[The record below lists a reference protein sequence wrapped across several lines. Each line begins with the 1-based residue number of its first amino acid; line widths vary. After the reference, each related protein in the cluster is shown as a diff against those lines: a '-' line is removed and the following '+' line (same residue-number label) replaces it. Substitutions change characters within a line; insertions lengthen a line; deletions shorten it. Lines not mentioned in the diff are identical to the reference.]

1 MMKSKKKYILDAASL
16 TNTSGAGVSAP
27 GVYAVYDTQTNILRV
42 YDSGY
47 DPATQQPFDTA
58 PLRASLGLPA
68 MFNGMG
74 MGDVVQPFSWNGS
87 TFLPMSAVFPSVGDT
102 VSFIGTKDELFSIG
116 QKGFDTLAATKF
128 SSGVKIDKIIL
139 TDATGLD
146 SANLGRIF
154 VTADQA
160 RLLAAGT
167 VKIAN
172 QNVVVQ
178 DTAANMDQFYKD
190 ISVASATLGAKLT
203 AAGVSSI
210 YVDPTTFV
218 AGQTTT
224 YSAASLAAMA
234 TKGITTTLQINS
246 AIDLKTM
253 IQKDPALGGYTSGLK
268 VDLGAGLVDPANGVL
283 VDAVEGQNSLTQMS
297 SWITTFSGTK
307 LNVDAG
313 VFLKMTSSY
322 AYQNAG
328 PEIEQLHAKAG
339 VEVTI
344 SASVET
350 LLALSTPNPTYNG
363 QSIANATIDMSTF
376 ADKLVIYTNGG
387 DSLLN
392 QDQVW
397 DNATNAWDAAG
408 TVIRPDLLNDN
419 QVYDQQTMQLV
430 TGDGALN
437 KIENTLG
444 GGDAAA
450 GKAAVAQFV
459 EIKSTTGTTELP
471 VKAALEL
478 ANAGFKFS
486 AGDNVS
492 ATVQSVDLAKADSL
506 AVYSYSVDRYDS
518 MQLFSDG
525 AGHTYVGRS
534 DVSLDA
540 AHNNAPTIQSYNS
553 QTGSY
558 DTVYIA
564 GDITWSTKFN
574 ATLDSTVT
582 PGVGHTSAAPDVSPW
597 NQDNTDNG
605 GYPAAYDSNWKPL
618 VAAGNQTLS
627 TATTVVN
634 GDNNADGW
642 TAGNESTM
650 LFAQQQWNY
659 NYNTYNYDFTAN
671 ALTTNW
677 NVATQYTYT
686 YDNWNFD
693 YNTWQWVS
701 TPTTYTYAYPTQ
713 ATVAQNLTDVTSQDY
728 GQGRIWK
735 FDSSIGS
742 VELNAATFYLDANN
756 DGINND
762 GVWTDTN
769 TNGVVD
775 PGEISNGGTWTDA
788 GAMNGTFDAGEAT
801 TVVDLGVVRAMG
813 ATYDGS
819 ALHVKIA
826 SDVVDGSGH
835 TGYYRTDIT
844 AAATDANGNG
854 IADAV
859 ENYFDQN
866 TYSYVYQGKDGRVD
880 STSDYNLLQAAQN
893 QGYYFDFN
901 NNGINDSWEGLSYSA
916 ASPIYDINGDG
927 TKDVPDANNDNKI
940 DPALFNTVTLADM
953 QSLAKAGLDSIV
965 VSGQQLLFPLSD
977 SSISPDPNDPS
988 YIAAEAAASDLLST
1002 LAYSSLKFLT
1012 QDGNTATLVFSDVRA
1027 NLNSLQ
1033 YSNNSATAIESIA
1046 INVAEATRLAARG
1059 IKIAGADG
1067 NGILRIV
1074 DTAANISALASDGAL
1089 ATAQA
1094 LRDIG
1099 VVDMDVTDGSRVT
1112 LGLDQ
1117 AKAMGLAGLHFNG
1130 DAAGN
1135 DYVVVKDELTK
1146 ISTLTAAQ
1154 IAALGALGV
1163 DKINAVAAGV
1173 DAQTLT
1179 IDVNKMRALVE
1190 SGIVVDATDT
1200 LKMNIDG
1207 KYLLNQSAQD
1217 LAMIADVIA
1226 QTGLDLVNP
1235 INATGGAAQLELT
1248 AAGFKAFK
1256 DFIIGSS
1263 SSGVYGVAAFNGGK
1277 SLSGI
1282 KVITTNSADLTLIG
1296 SATERASYTGLGLVI
1311 SPKTT
1316 ADIDVAPALKIT
1328 EGVTSALSL
1337 ENFFKFHTKPAQ
1349 VGGKDVLLSLAD
1361 ITSTGIANVMVD
1373 LPQGSGLSIMHA
1385 TVDGLQPAETVSDG
1399 QGGFNV
1405 TLALDDLAAGNYFLQ
1420 HDGSAG
1426 EGAFNNLRVITGTQ
1440 QVEYL
1445 RLSDATSS
1453 ISGSNWFSD
1462 GKSYTLTV
1470 IDGQG
1475 ATHTATHTF
1484 SGAFDDY
1491 SGAAA
1496 MQAAFSAQLA
1506 TLMPGE
1512 LTVQTDYDRLK
1523 FTWKALGAQLN
1534 NGASKI
1540 SLVQNVDN
1548 SAGADGEDLVY
1559 DTSSYKKPGTSSK
1572 GSIKI
1577 IQGDGTTL
1585 RVGDKFNIS
1594 LAETGNATPT
1604 TLAFE
1609 LTAATGTGYT
1619 GVMNAINAAFKGTT
1633 LGQTMFSTTDKTA
1646 LGYATTDT
1654 ASTIATLVKD
1664 AALNVV
1670 GVQIALGTTNAT
1682 STYAKALTDVVVHQ
1696 SVETGSTDIEAAK
1709 IVGIGGVF
1717 TQDSTL
1723 TGGST
1728 TLTGSNP
1735 TGDFIAY
1742 TALDNAPT
1750 ITASA
1755 TPATLLGV
1763 QGKPAIYLD
1772 GLTVA
1777 DPDGQSSMDEISVT
1791 LSALRGA
1798 YDGKFKTVTLDSW
1811 VHVYKDGA
1819 TTESVGADRYNLNA
1833 NSLTLTLKKSDL
1845 VTFDPATGAVIAA
1858 KVDFNHDGVVDS
1870 ADTTFALNSG
1880 MTAALNAALSSVSF
1894 ELGKVLNSNFSQ
1906 NNSVPSISFDV
1917 TRSDKV
1923 GLTTVS
1929 ANSLTTVL
1937 FAQPDAG
1944 ADGLVTAADYTHS
1957 GLTDA
1962 AALGNALGGDIV
1974 LKLAAPV
1981 TIDSLETA
1989 DLLASGSTVVGKLTA
2004 EVDATAWTAAGQS
2017 VLSLINAG
2025 VDRVNFNDATA
2036 AAVSLA
2042 DLNATKKL
2050 VDIALLGNMS
2060 VTGVAGTTAAAT
2072 KESFVLPWSVNLT
2085 QDTLDGDAAGSLM
2098 VKDVLDQTT
2107 LQITNFDVAATGDTL
2122 SLSKFSGLTPTLV
2135 KGTYNTVDTSTFD
2148 FTASAGAGI
2157 ADTKAAL
2164 GISAV
2169 GIFAVA
2175 VAGNYDGGGTNNDTA
2190 ITFIQVTG
2198 QDTNGDGA
2206 INALTGDVT
2215 KGGQAGVYDTFSGQQ
2230 AGTVELLGVNLAS
2243 ITSSSLIFTTA

>member
-16 TNTSGAGVSAP
+16 TNTTGAGVAAP
-27 GVYAVYDTQTNILRV
+27 GVFAVYDTQTNALRV
-42 YDSGY
+42 YADMM
-47 DPATQQPFDTA
+47 QFDGQA
-58 PLRASLGLPA
+58 LADLRQSLGLPDVN
-68 MFNGMG
+68 FNGG
-74 MGDVVQPFSWNGS
+74 WDNVQPFSWNGP

-102 VSFIGTKDELFSIG
+102 VSFVGTKDELFSIG

-128 SSGVKIDKIIL
+128 SSGVKFDKIIL

-146 SANLGRIF
+146 NANLGRIF
-154 VTADQA
+154 VTVDQA

-190 ISVASATLGAKLT
+190 ISAAGATLGAKLT
-203 AAGVSSI
+203 AAGVSSV
-210 YVDPTTFV
+210 YVDPATFV
-218 AGQTTT
+218 AGQATT

-234 TKGITTTLQINS
+234 AKGITTTLQINN

-268 VDLGAGLVDPANGVL
+268 VDLGAGLVDPATGVL
-283 VDAVEGQNSLTQMS
+283 VDAVEGYNSLTQMS

-363 QSIANATIDMSTF
+363 QSIADATIDMSTF
-376 ADKLVIYTNGG
+376 ADKLVVYTNGG
-387 DSLLN
+387 ASLLN
-392 QDQVW
+392 QNDSW
-397 DNATNAWDAAG
+397 GWDAQMNWVMTPAG
-408 TVIRPDLLNDN
+408 TVIRGDLLNDN
-419 QVYDQQTMQLV
+419 QVYDPQTMQLV

-437 KIENTLG
+437 KIENALG
-444 GGDAAA
+444 GSAAA
-450 GKAAVAQFV
+450 AQFV
-459 EIKSTTGTTELP
+459 EIRSTTGATELP
-471 VKAALEL
+471 VAAALEL
-478 ANAGFKFS
+478 ANAGFKFT
-486 AGDNVS
+486 AADNVS

-558 DTVYIA
+558 DTVYVA

-582 PGVGHTSAAPDVSPW
+582 PGVGNSSAAPDVNPW
-597 NQDNTDNG
+597 NQDITDNG

-634 GDNNADGW
+634 GDGNNDGW

-686 YDNWNFD
+686 YDNWN

-701 TPTTYTYAYPTQ
+701 TPTTYTYAYATQ
-713 ATVAQNLTDVTSQDY
+713 AIVAQNLSDVTSSDY

-735 FDSSIGS
+735 FDSSVGS
-742 VELNAATFYLDANN
+742 VADNAAVFYTFNN
-756 DGINND
+756 DT
-762 GVWTDTN
+762 WTDTN
-769 TNGVVD
+769 SNSIVD
-775 PGEISNGGTWTDA
+775 SGEISNGGGWVDA
-788 GAMNGTFDAGEAT
+788 NGNGAFDAGEGT
-801 TVVDLGVVRAMG
+801 TVADLGVVRVMG
-813 ATYDGS
+813 ATDKNDAGVVDGK
-819 ALHVKIA
+819 LHVKIA
-826 SDVVDGSGH
+826 SDVVTGGN
-835 TGYYRTDIT
+835 TGYYRADIT
-844 AAATDANGNG
+844 NTGSTLDNSNFWANGIVDG
-854 IADAV
+854 F
-859 ENYFDQN
+859 EKYLDQN
-866 TYSYVYQGKDGRVD
+866 TYSYVYQGKDGKVD
-880 STSDYNLLQAAQN
+880 SDLDYGLLQTAQN

-901 NNGINDSWEGLSYSA
+901 NNGINDSWEGLDYSA

-927 TKDVPDANNDNKI
+927 VKDVPDGNHDGKI
-940 DPALFNTVTLADM
+940 DANLFNTVTLADL

-977 SSISPDPNDPS
+977 GTISSDTTDPS

-1012 QDGNTATLVFSDVRA
+1012 KDGNTATLVFSDVRA
-1027 NLNSLQ
+1027 NLDSLQ
-1033 YSNNSATAIESIA
+1033 YSMSSGGATEIESVA
-1046 INVAEATRLAARG
+1046 INVAAATRLAARG

-1074 DTAANISALASDGAL
+1074 DTAANISALASDGTL

-1130 DAAGN
+1130 DSIGN
-1135 DYVVVKDELTK
+1135 DYVVIKDELTK

-1163 DKINAVAAGV
+1163 DKINIVAGAA

-1226 QTGLDLVNP
+1226 QTGLDLINP

-1263 SSGVYGVAAFNGGK
+1263 SSGVYGVAAFGGGK

-1296 SATERASYTGLGLVI
+1296 SATERKSYTDLGLII
-1311 SPKTT
+1311 STKATT
-1316 ADIDVAPALKIT
+1316 DIDVVPALKIT
-1328 EGVTSALSL
+1328 ESVTSVLNL

-1349 VGGKDVLLSLAD
+1349 VGGKDVLLTLAD
-1361 ITSTGIANVMVD
+1361 ITSTGIANVVVD

-1426 EGAFNNLRVITGTQ
+1426 EGAFNNLKVITGTQ

-1445 RLSDATSS
+1445 RLSDATSGV
-1453 ISGSNWFSD
+1453 SGSNWFSD

-1470 IDGQG
+1470 IDAQG
-1475 ATHTATHTF
+1475 VTQTATHTF
-1484 SGAFDDY
+1484 AGAFDDY

-1496 MQAAFSAQLA
+1496 MQAGFATQLA
-1506 TLMPGE
+1506 ALMPGE

-1534 NGASKI
+1534 GTASKI
-1540 SLVQNVDN
+1540 SLVQNADN
-1548 SAGADGEDLVY
+1548 SMGVDGEDLVY
-1559 DTSSYKKPGTSSK
+1559 DTSSYKKPGTSAK

-1585 RVGDKFNIS
+1585 RVGDKFGIS
-1594 LAETGNATPT
+1594 LTETNNATPT

-1633 LGQTMFSTTDKTA
+1633 LGQTMFSTTDKQA
-1646 LGYATTDT
+1646 LGYATGDV

-1670 GVQIALGTTNAT
+1670 GVQIALGATNTAN
-1682 STYAKALTDVVVHQ
+1682 TYAKALTDVAVLQ
-1696 SVETGSTDIEAAK
+1696 QVEVGSTDIEAAK
-1709 IVGIGGVF
+1709 IVGIGGVSI
-1717 TQDSTL
+1717 QAM
-1723 TGGST
+1723 TGT
-1728 TLTGSNP
+1728 TVTGS
-1735 TGDFIAY
+1735 TGDFIVY

-1755 TPATLLGV
+1755 TPAALLGV

-1845 VTFDPATGAVIAA
+1845 VTFDPTTGAVIAA
-1858 KVDFNHDGVVDS
+1858 KVDFNHDGVVDA
-1870 ADTTFALNSG
+1870 ADTALAEDPALG
-1880 MTAALNAALSSVSF
+1880 MTAALNAALASVSF
-1894 ELGKVLNSNFSQ
+1894 ELGKVLSSNFSQ
-1906 NNSVPSISFDV
+1906 NNSIPSISFDV

-1929 ANSLTTVL
+1929 ANSLATVL
-1937 FAQPDAG
+1937 FTQPDAG
-1944 ADGLVTAADYTHS
+1944 ADGVITAADYTHS
-1957 GLTDA
+1957 GLVDA
-1962 AALGNALGGDIV
+1962 AALGNAIADAIAGTGDTV
-1974 LKLAAPV
+1974 LKLSAPV
-1981 TIDSLETA
+1981 TIDSLATA
-1989 DLLASGSTVVGKLTA
+1989 DLLGSGSTVVGKLTA
-2004 EVDATAWTAAGQS
+2004 EVDATAWAAAGHS

-2025 VDRVNFNDATA
+2025 VDRVNFNDAAVA
-2036 AAVSLA
+2036 ATVSLA
-2042 DLNATKKL
+2042 DLNATKKF
-2050 VDIALLGNMS
+2050 VDVALLGNMA
-2060 VTGVAGTTAAAT
+2060 VAGVAGTLAAQ
-2072 KESFVLPWSVNLT
+2072 KETFVLPWSVNLT
-2085 QDTLDGDAAGSLM
+2085 QDTLDGDAAASLM

-2107 LQITNFDVAATGDTL
+2107 LQITNFDLAATDVL
-2122 SLSKFSGLTPTLV
+2122 SLSKFSGLVPTLL
-2135 KGTYNTVDTSTFD
+2135 KTSSGGVDISAYD
-2148 FTASAGAGI
+2148 FTNGGNGPVGVIDATAV
-2157 ADTKAAL
+2157 L
-2164 GISAV
+2164 GLKAV

-2175 VAGNYDGGGTNNDTA
+2175 VAGDYDGVGSATSDTA

-2198 QDTNGDGA
+2198 QDFNGDGS

-2215 KGGQAGVYDTFSGQQ
+2215 KGGLAGVYDTFSGQQ
-2230 AGTVELLGVNLAS
+2230 AGTVELLGVSL
-2243 ITSSSLIFTTA
+2243 TSVTGSIFTAA